1 MTEYR
6 DPRAHKNLSFKIII
20 RGLNSMDI
28 NIQYNSYKRN
38 TDIANSRIQQ
48 KFPNIFSFGAINN
61 ENITIYSKFLTV
73 PIKPKYNNLTL
84 I

>member
-6 DPRAHKNLSFKIII
+6 DPRVHKNLSFKIII
-20 RGLNSMDI
+20 SMDI

-48 KFPNIFSFGAINN
+48 EFPNIFSFGAINN